1 MTRIDFYILPDTS
14 GESREAYACRI
25 AEKAY
30 QMGRHVFMHSE
41 SAEQSQ
47 RMDEMLWSFR
57 AGSFIPHSLQSDNSS
72 TTTAVT
78 IAHDIEPIDNTDVL
92 INLAQ
97 TAPVFFSRFER
108 VAEIVDQAPQHKDKA
123 RERFRFYRDRGYE
136 LQHHNIQQ

>member
-1 MTRIDFYILPDTS
+1 MTRIDFYILPDSS
-14 GESREAYACRI
+14 GASRETYACRI

-30 QMGRHVFMHSE
+30 KMGRHVFMHSE

-47 RMDEMLWSFR
+47 RIDDMLWSFN
-57 AGSFIPHSLQSDNSS
+57 AGSFIPHNLHNEHGSS
-72 TTTAVT
+72 AVT

-108 VAEIVDQAPQHKDKA
+108 VAEIVDQAPQHKDSA

>member
-1 MTRIDFYILPDTS
+1 MTRIDFYILTDTS
-14 GESREAYACRI
+14 GDNRELYACRI

-30 QMGRHVFMHSE
+30 QMGRKVFMYSE

-47 RMDEMLWSFR
+47 RIDDMLWNFR
-57 AGSFIPHSLQSDNSS
+57 TGSFVPHSLHTNDCISG
-72 TTTAVT
+72 VT
-78 IAHDIEPIDNTDVL
+78 IGHDLEPIDNTDVL

-108 VAEIVDQAPQHKDKA
+108 VAEIVDQAPQNKDSA

>member
-1 MTRIDFYILPDTS
+1 MTRIDFYILTDTS
-14 GESREAYACRI
+14 GVTRELYACRI
-25 AEKAY
+25 AEKAS
-30 QMGRHVFMHSE
+30 QMGRKVFMHSE

-47 RMDEMLWSFR
+47 RVDDMLWNFR
-57 AGSFIPHSLQSDNSS
+57 AGSFVPHSLHGNGS
-72 TTTAVT
+72 TSGVT
-78 IAHDIEPIDNTDVL
+78 IGHDMEPIDNTDVL

-108 VAEIVDQAPQHKDKA
+108 VAEIVDQAPQNKDSA

>member
-1 MTRIDFYILPDTS
+1 MTRIDFYILTDTS
-14 GESREAYACRI
+14 GDNRELYACRI

-30 QMGRHVFMHSE
+30 QMGRKVFMHSE

-47 RMDEMLWSFR
+47 RIDDMLWNFR
-57 AGSFIPHSLQSDNSS
+57 TGSFVPHSLHANDCISG
-72 TTTAVT
+72 VT
-78 IAHDIEPIDNTDVL
+78 IGHNMEPIDNTDVL

-108 VAEIVDQAPQHKDKA
+108 VAEIVDQAPQNKDSA